1 MVSANFV
8 SNSQCNESAILPST
22 PSRDSIGRTVCNV
35 RRSGRSNILTY
46 KLTCLIAFLALT
58 ITYARPQALYN
69 ESSENLGHQSW
80 STENGLPQNSVHQI
94 FQANDGY
101 LWIAT
106 EAGVARFNSIGFKVF
121 AKQSDTAFTT
131 EDVCCFTQN
140 RNDPIAALWIGT
152 SDGLLQYSA
161 QKFRRFSM
169 ADGLP
174 SAVIVDLATD
184 DTGATVALTQD
195 GLARFDGAR
204 FTPIN
209 LPSAAPATAIT
220 VGFDGSI
227 WIIAANKLFRY
238 QHRQLTAL
246 TMPPGGSKDTIEAIH
261 VEADS
266 SLWLSTRT
274 TLTELNRGSVRVW
287 TTGRELPGT
296 RIAAVFHDTRGTLWI
311 GTNKGLVSLD
321 PMGVAHLQ
329 QEVGTNSVLSIFEDR
344 EGDLWI
350 GTEATGL
357 HVLRQQKFHT
367 LPQFSDRVVTAIAQ
381 TRDGAMW
388 IGTNGDGLDR
398 WQNGTTKHLSAHS
411 GLLSDVILALAPA
424 ADNSLWVGTPD
435 GLNHITSSKIETFT
449 SADGLPDDLIRSLLV
464 DDDGTVWIGT
474 RRGLAHYKDR
484 IVTTIS
490 HAEGLKSDLVG
501 ALLRTRDPAHPS
513 DAANLWI
520 ATLNGLSRLHDGHI
534 TTFSTHDGLS
544 GEVIT
549 SLLQDS
555 SGTLWVG
562 TNGHGLNYLNPSGF
576 LAVHNLSL
584 PATIQSILQDDHG
597 SLWLTSGQGITRVS
611 AAELKACA
619 GSATCTARINTYGS
633 SDGMPTSETSA
644 IGHPSAWKSSHGTL
658 WFATR
663 KGIAI
668 TTPAHLQEDN
678 TPPPVAI
685 ERFTVD
691 DLDRR
696 VVGSELTVGPG
707 HTRYAFDYIAL
718 SFAAPSKV
726 LYRYTLEGFDK
737 QWIQAGNRR
746 SAYYTNLPP
755 RTYRFRVQAANQDGV
770 WNDSAASLTFVVKPP
785 FYRRLWFI
793 LASLVLLALIWVLLY
808 RLRVQRIKS
817 QFDAV
822 LAERTRIAR
831 EIHDTLAQDF
841 VGVSVQLELASQL
854 LIHAD
859 AAAAQQQLDR
869 TREYVRRG
877 LEAARRSI
885 WELRASNAQDTLPT
899 RLSRLADQV
908 CQSSGDKL
916 HITVDIGGT
925 YRPLALALESEVLR
939 IAQEALANVLRH
951 AAARNAAIV
960 LRYQPTRLL
969 LTITD
974 DGQGFRAADE
984 TFVSR
989 GHFGLHGMRE
999 RAAQINAH
1007 LTFDSI
1013 VGEGTTATLDV
1024 PISPAKGSKP

>member
-1 MVSANFV
+1 M
-8 SNSQCNESAILPST
+8 SNLQCNESAILHST
-22 PSRDSIGRTVCNV
+22 PSRDSSGQTTSNVC
-35 RRSGRSNILTY
+35 RSTKSNILTH
-46 KLTCLIAFLALT
+46 KLVCLTAFFALAT
-58 ITYARPQALYN
+58 TYACTQAAYN
-69 ESSENLGHQSW
+69 QSTENLGHQSW

-94 FQANDGY
+94 FQSNDGY

-106 EAGVARFNSIGFKVF
+106 EAGVARFNSISFKVF
-121 AKQSDTAFTT
+121 NQQTDAAFTT
-131 EDVCCFTQN
+131 EDICCFTQS
-140 RNDPIAALWIGT
+140 RNDPNAALWVGT

-161 QKFRRFSM
+161 QKFRPFSM

-174 SAVIVDLATD
+174 SAVILALATD
-184 DTGATVALTQD
+184 DMGATVALTQG
-195 GLARFDGAR
+195 GLARFDGVR
-204 FTPIN
+204 FTPIE
-209 LPSAAPATAIT
+209 LPSAVPADAIT
-220 VGFDGSI
+220 VAPDGSL
-227 WIIAANKLFRY
+227 WIIAATKLFHY
-238 QHRQLTAL
+238 QHRHLTAL
-246 TMPPGGSKDTIEAIH
+246 TMPPGASKDTIEAIH
-261 VEADS
+261 IDPDS
-266 SLWLSTRT
+266 TLWVGTRNTLTEISHLSTR
-274 TLTELNRGSVRVW
+274 VW
-287 TTGRELPGT
+287 STGRELPGT
-296 RIAAVFHDTRGTLWI
+296 RIAAFFHDTRGTLWI

-321 PMGVAHLQ
+321 AAGEAHLQ
-329 QEVGTNSVLSIFEDR
+329 DEIGTNSVLSIVEDR

-398 WQNGTTKHLSAHS
+398 WQNGATQHLSAHS

-424 ADNSLWVGTPD
+424 ADDSLWVGTPD
-435 GLNHITSSKIETFT
+435 GLNHLTSSKIETFT

-464 DDDGTVWIGT
+464 DDDGSIWIGT
-474 RRGLAHYKDR
+474 RRGLAHYKDHAF
-484 IVTTIS
+484 TTIS
-490 HAEGLKSDLVG
+490 RADGLKSDLVG
-501 ALLRTRDPAHPS
+501 TLLRTRDPSHPAK
-513 DAANLWI
+513 AADLWI
-520 ATLNGLSRLHDGHI
+520 ATLNGLSRLQDGQI
-534 TTFSTHDGLS
+534 TTFNTHDGLS

-562 TNGHGLNYLNPSGF
+562 TNGHGLNYLSPNGF
-576 LAVHNLSL
+576 ITIHHPGL
-584 PATIQSILQDDHG
+584 PATIQSILQDDQG
-597 SLWLTSGQGITRVS
+597 SLWLTSGQGIARVS
-611 AAELKACA
+611 ATELKACA
-619 GSATCTARINTYGS
+619 GAATCTARINNYGS
-633 SDGMPTSETSA
+633 SDGMPTSETSV
-644 IGHPSAWKSSHGTL
+644 IGHPSAWKSSRGTL

-668 TTPAHLQEDN
+668 TAPANLQEDN

-691 DLDRR
+691 DLDRD

-707 HTRYAFDYIAL
+707 HTRYAFDYVAL
-718 SFAAPSKV
+718 NFAAPSKV

-737 QWIQAGNRR
+737 QWTQAGNRR

-755 RTYRFRVQAANQDGV
+755 RTYRFRVQAANQDGI
-770 WNDSAASLTFVVKPP
+770 WNDTGASLTFVVEPP

-793 LASLVLLALIWVLLY
+793 LVSLVLLALIWVLLY
-808 RLRVQRIKS
+808 RLRVQRIRS

-822 LAERTRIAR
+822 LAERARIAR

-869 TREYVRRG
+869 TRDYVRRG

-908 CQSSGDKL
+908 SQSGQSSDDKL

-925 YRPLALALESEVLR
+925 YRPLAPALESEVLR
-939 IAQEALANVLRH
+939 IAQEALANVVRH

-974 DGQGFRAADE
+974 DGQGFQTADE
-984 TFVSR
+984 SFVSR

-1007 LTFDSI
+1007 ITLDSI
-1013 VGEGTTATLDV
+1013 VGQGTTVTLDA

>member
-1 MVSANFV
+1 M
-8 SNSQCNESAILPST
+8 QCNESAILHST
-22 PSRDSIGRTVCNV
+22 PSRHSSDPTRNNVSRSTDDNTLTQKLVCLIV
-35 RRSGRSNILTY
+35 LFALATTCAYTQARSN
-46 KLTCLIAFLALT
+46 
-58 ITYARPQALYN
+58 
-69 ESSENLGHQSW
+69 ESTENLGHQSW

-106 EAGVARFNSIGFKVF
+106 EAGVARFNSISFEVF
-121 AKQSDTAFTT
+121 NQQSDAAVTT
-131 EDVCCFTQN
+131 EDICCFTQN
-140 RNDPIAALWIGT
+140 RNDPNAALWVGT

-174 SAVIVDLATD
+174 SAVILALATD
-184 DTGATVALTQD
+184 DMGDTVALTQD

-204 FTPIN
+204 FTPIE
-209 LPSAAPATAIT
+209 LPSAVPANAIT
-220 VGFDGSI
+220 VAPDGSL
-227 WIIAANKLFRY
+227 WIIAASRLFHY
-238 QHRQLTAL
+238 QHRHLTAL
-246 TMPPGGSKDTIEAIH
+246 TMPPGVSKNTIEAIH
-261 VEADS
+261 VDPDS
-266 SLWLSTRT
+266 TLWLGTRN
-274 TLTELNRGSVRVW
+274 TLTELSHGSTRVW
-287 TTGRELPGT
+287 STGRELPGT
-296 RIAAVFHDTRGTLWI
+296 RIATFFRDTRGTLWI

-321 PMGVAHLQ
+321 PLGEVHLQ
-329 QEVGTNSVLSIFEDR
+329 EEVGTNSVLSIVEDR

-381 TRDGAMW
+381 TQDGAMW

-398 WQNGTTKHLSAHS
+398 WQNGSTQHLSTHS
-411 GLLSDVILALAPA
+411 GLLSDVILALAPS
-424 ADNSLWVGTPD
+424 ADDTLWVGTPD
-435 GLNHITSSKIETFT
+435 GLNHLTSGKIETFT

-464 DDDGTVWIGT
+464 DDDGSVWIGT
-474 RRGLAHYKDR
+474 RRGLAHYKNH
-484 IVTTIS
+484 VFTTIS
-490 HAEGLKSDLVG
+490 HAAGLKSDLIG
-501 ALLRTRDPAHPS
+501 ALLHTREPS
-513 DAANLWI
+513 YQGQAADLWI
-520 ATLNGLSRLHDGHI
+520 ATLNGLSRLRNGQI

-562 TNGHGLNYLNPSGF
+562 TNGHGLNYLSPSGF
-576 LAVHNLSL
+576 IAVHHPGL
-584 PATIQSILQDDHG
+584 PATVQSILQDDQG

-611 AAELKACA
+611 ATELQACS
-619 GSATCTARINTYGS
+619 GSVACTARVNTYGS
-633 SDGMPTSETSA
+633 SDGMPTSETSV
-644 IGHPSAWKSSHGTL
+644 IGHPSAWKSSRGTL

-691 DLDRR
+691 DLDRAIA
-696 VVGSELTVGPG
+696 GSQQTVGPG
-707 HTRYAFDYIAL
+707 HTRYTFDYIAL

-726 LYRYTLEGFDK
+726 LYRYILEGFDK
-737 QWIQAGNRR
+737 QWTQAGNRR

-755 RTYRFRVQAANQDGV
+755 RTYRFRVQAANQDGI
-770 WNDSAASLTFVVKPP
+770 WNDTGSSLSFVVQPP

-793 LASLVLLALIWVLLY
+793 LVSLILLALIWVLLY
-808 RLRVQRIKS
+808 RLRVQRIRS

-822 LAERTRIAR
+822 LAERARIAR

-859 AAAAQQQLDR
+859 AAAATQQLDR
-869 TREYVRRG
+869 TRDYVRRG

-908 CQSSGDKL
+908 SQSSQSSGNKL

-925 YRPLALALESEVLR
+925 YRPLAPALESEVLR

-974 DGQGFRAADE
+974 DGQGFQTADE
-984 TFVSR
+984 SFVSR

-999 RAAQINAH
+999 RAAQINGYI
-1007 LTFDSI
+1007 TFDSV
-1013 VGEGTTATLDV
+1013 VGQGTTVTLDA
-1024 PISPAKGSKP
+1024 PISPAKGSKS